1 MCHRSTPIAK
11 SSGRHP
17 IRDSQ
22 CFIVLEAGV
31 LLSPQKHRST
41 RLDEMTRSYMM
52 DKEKSQQAAHQVPC
66 HALHKENE
74 VTWRG
79 KQS

>member
-1 MCHRSTPIAK
+1 M
-11 SSGRHP
+11 
-17 IRDSQ
+17 
-22 CFIVLEAGV
+22 